1 MYRYIIMVILLIGSN
16 LSAVVVRTISLEA
29 AKALALEQNLEY
41 QSAQSA
47 LDAAKWNKTNALSA
61 FLPNLSLGGT
71 LLYMDPAPSVPM
83 GGQTQS
89 MNKDQRS
96 ISLSLS
102 QPLFMGGKLY
112 QSYKMASV
120 STEMAELSLRT
131 QKLELITEVEAK
143 YYAVLQVQDAL
154 EIASTEH
161 EQAVQNL
168 ELADMKLENGL
179 LSRADHLR
187 FQASVA
193 NTDIAVLQAQT
204 AYDLALRDFA
214 NYLGATEILQ
224 PEAIEM
230 DEAEILPFAELNKD
244 GIKAFSNRAIALA
257 NRENQT
263 LQILDKGVEIS
274 QRAHKIAK
282 GSFLPTLTL
291 AGSRKYEENGIDRYE
306 FDASNQI
313 MLNLSVPLLPQVGN
327 YAASREAYYEAQKTA
342 MEARS
347 ASDAI
352 QLGIDAAAINLIS
365 TARQVKTAKL
375 SLEITEDIYAQL
387 SERFRLNMLSTLEL
401 MDAELML
408 SAARMAYTNA
418 YYSFYKARLSLLSL
432 MGTDDY
438 DVLSA
443 LLRD

>member
-1 MYRYIIMVILLIGSN
+1 
-16 LSAVVVRTISLEA
+16 
-29 AKALALEQNLEY
+29 
-41 QSAQSA
+41 
-47 LDAAKWNKTNALSA
+47 
-61 FLPNLSLGGT
+61 
-71 LLYMDPAPSVPM
+71 
-83 GGQTQS
+83 
-89 MNKDQRS
+89 
-96 ISLSLS
+96 
-102 QPLFMGGKLY
+102 
-112 QSYKMASV
+112 
-120 STEMAELSLRT
+120 
-131 QKLELITEVEAK
+131 
-143 YYAVLQVQDAL
+143 
-154 EIASTEH
+154 
-161 EQAVQNL
+161 
-168 ELADMKLENGL
+168 
-179 LSRADHLR
+179 
-187 FQASVA
+187 
-193 NTDIAVLQAQT
+193 
-204 AYDLALRDFA
+204 
-214 NYLGATEILQ
+214 
-224 PEAIEM
+224 
-230 DEAEILPFAELNKD
+230 
-244 GIKAFSNRAIALA
+244 
-257 NRENQT
+257 
-263 LQILDKGVEIS
+263 
-274 QRAHKIAK
+274 
-282 GSFLPTLTL
+282 LPTLTL

-347 ASDAI
+347 AADAI